1 MVKPLRMGLVL
12 ERNYRL
18 VLVLL
23 VFLLL
28 LVKMMNF
35 NARDAWQNQC
45 VIFFMEK
52 KVKNMEC
59 LSKPSQTVPKSK
71 YFASYFETE
80 FASIFCVFSNE
91 NMKAYLGETK
101 MKMLQEFGAIKE
113 KYGSQPASCHNVF
126 HSTCPWDSAGMSSI
140 FMKLM
145 VRA

>member
-1 MVKPLRMGLVL
+1 MIFL
-12 ERNYRL
+12 E
-18 VLVLL
+18 LL
-23 VFLLL
+23 VWQIQLIMLSPSSTS
-28 LVKMMNF
+28 M
-35 NARDAWQNQC
+35 ARDAWQSQC
-45 VIFFMEK
+45 VTFFMEK

-71 YFASYFETE
+71 YFASYFDTE

-145 VRA
+145 VRVENLS